1 MFGAGRRFTLHQDF
15 LALTRQASDISL
27 GIILFYDELPYL
39 HPNLGPT
46 AFVYYPEVI
55 RWELFSF
62 VVFFNFLFKAFISL
76 FFFGGDNRT
85 RTGGLL
91 LARQT
96 FSPAELYP
104 RYSGLYRI

>member
-1 MFGAGRRFTLHQDF
+1 MKMFGAGRRFILHQDF

-39 HPNLGPT
+39 YNVSQHPNIGPT

-62 VVFFNFLFKAFISL
+62 VG
-76 FFFGGDNRT
+76 FFFS
-85 RTGGLL
+85 
-91 LARQT
+91 
-96 FSPAELYP
+96 F
-104 RYSGLYRI
+104 